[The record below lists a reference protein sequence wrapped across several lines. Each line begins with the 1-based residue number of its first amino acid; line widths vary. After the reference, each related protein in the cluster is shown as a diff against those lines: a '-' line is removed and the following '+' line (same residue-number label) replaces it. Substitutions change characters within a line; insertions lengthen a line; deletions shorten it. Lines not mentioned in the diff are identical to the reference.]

1 MPNSKRTS
9 DRRRTAPWAR
19 LVLAT
24 VAATAVAMTTAP
36 VALLAAAP
44 APCPIQLR
52 NVTPQT
58 RITFRHTDGSSGRRY
73 IVETV
78 TAGLATFDYD
88 GDGLIDI
95 YFVNGAP
102 LPGAKADPPA
112 KDALY
117 RNNGDWT
124 FTDVTEQAGVGE
136 MGFGL
141 GVAAADYDED
151 GDQDLYV
158 SNFGPKVLYR
168 NNGDGTFT
176 DVTRHAGVADG
187 EKVGA
192 GACFLDGDADGDLDL
207 FVANYVQ
214 FTFANHAE
222 VVVDGHPQYAG
233 PKEYE
238 PEQST
243 YFRNNGDGTF
253 TDASRASG
261 IADHPG
267 TGMGIVALDF
277 DNDADTDIAVL
288 NDVAGNYLFANDGR
302 GRFDEVGL
310 LTGFAYNLDGNEM
323 GSMGVDCGDYDNDG
337 WLDLFQTAYSGEL
350 PALFRNTGDGA
361 FDDVTRSSGA
371 GVGAFPYVNW
381 GTGFADFDSDGYRDL
396 FIANGHLQDNVHLYD
411 GTTAYEVRNQVLRN
425 TGRGKFVDVSGQC
438 GDGLLPKL
446 SSRGAAIDDL
456 DNDGDLD
463 IVVLNSRRESTV
475 IRNESPSGNHWLQ
488 VRLRAVR
495 TNRDGVGARVTVVAG
510 DLTLVDEV
518 HSGRGYQGHFG
529 TRLHFGLGSRDRIDR
544 IEVRWIG
551 GRTDVWGDIAAD
563 QLITLTERQ

>member
-1 MPNSKRTS
+1 
-9 DRRRTAPWAR
+9 
-19 LVLAT
+19 
-24 VAATAVAMTTAP
+24 MTTAP

-78 TAGLATFDYD
+78 TAGMASFDYD

-102 LPGAKADPPA
+102 ASSAKADPPA

-124 FTDVTEQAGVGE
+124 FTDVTEQAGVGW
-136 MGFGL
+136 GSP

-233 PKEYE
+233 RRSMNRSKAPISATTATA
-238 PEQST
+238 PSPMPAAHQASPTTPAPAWGSWPST
-243 YFRNNGDGTF
+243 ST
-253 TDASRASG
+253 TTPTPTSPCSTTWRAITSL
-261 IADHPG
+261 H
-267 TGMGIVALDF
+267 
-277 DNDADTDIAVL
+277 
-288 NDVAGNYLFANDGR
+288 DGR

-361 FDDVTRSSGA
+361 FDDVTRSSRPA
-371 GVGAFPYVNW
+371 W
-381 GTGFADFDSDGYRDL
+381 GL
-396 FIANGHLQDNVHLYD
+396 F
-411 GTTAYEVRNQVLRN
+411 
-425 TGRGKFVDVSGQC
+425 
-438 GDGLLPKL
+438 
-446 SSRGAAIDDL
+446 
-456 DNDGDLD
+456 
-463 IVVLNSRRESTV
+463 
-475 IRNESPSGNHWLQ
+475 
-488 VRLRAVR
+488 
-495 TNRDGVGARVTVVAG
+495 
-510 DLTLVDEV
+510 LT
-518 HSGRGYQGHFG
+518 
-529 TRLHFGLGSRDRIDR
+529 
-544 IEVRWIG
+544 
-551 GRTDVWGDIAAD
+551 
-563 QLITLTERQ
+563 